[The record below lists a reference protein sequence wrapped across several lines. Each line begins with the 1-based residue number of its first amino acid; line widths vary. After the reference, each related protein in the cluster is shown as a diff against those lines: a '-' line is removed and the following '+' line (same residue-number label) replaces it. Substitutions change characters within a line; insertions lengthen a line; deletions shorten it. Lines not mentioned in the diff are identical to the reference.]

1 MPLVRIEMIKGR
13 PLAERRRLLGAAHA
27 ALVDAFGIPDDDRT
41 QRIVEHD
48 PENFDVPPGAGD
60 HYTLIEIT
68 AFPGRSETAKHRLYE
83 AIVRALGTAG
93 VPAND
98 ISIVLLEPPMEN
110 WGIRGGRPASEVDL
124 GFQVDV

>member
-41 QRIVEHD
+41 QGIVEHD

-83 AIVRALGTAG
+83 ASFAPWAPPASLLMTSRSFFLNHRWRTGASEAG
-93 VPAND
+93 D
-98 ISIVLLEPPMEN
+98 Q
-110 WGIRGGRPASEVDL
+110 RSEVDL